1 MSNMVLKYFIAKLTE
16 LVLDLIRGVK
26 VQIS

>member
-16 LVLDLIRGVK
+16 LIPNLIRAVK

>member
-16 LVLDLIRGVK
+16 LTPNLIRGVK